1 MVAAFVLVLG
11 REKVVFASRQAMVVF
26 FVFAVDL
33 TYCRLSLGIGAVII
47 LMRDGSSRW
56 SWWFV
61 RGAVSVDEDVAQAE
75 RAIDASSLKSRT
87 AIENTA
93 K

>member
-56 SWWFV
+56 S
-61 RGAVSVDEDVAQAE
+61 
-75 RAIDASSLKSRT
+75 
-87 AIENTA
+87 
-93 K
+93 